1 MNAIFNHFFARPKK
15 SLNYVAIFNWEKQ
28 NTMKF
33 YLILFFALGI
43 SLGCFSQETDDLST
57 YNGKWVVTD
66 YNKTNEW
73 FAERF
78 YKMDAAELAKYHATT
93 EKLLT
98 YLGGQSVAQNP
109 LGVTFEVKS
118 RTAYNHYDHEL
129 YPVKPSERVK
139 AEVFIPFCSLYR
151 KNGKVEAACDEVPYI
166 DVITNNEREVFES
179 GMNYDQLDDKQ
190 AVNQYKEMFY
200 LPGKLLDLG
209 SGVFMYNWYYKNR
222 LVVARSDRPLWLPV
236 TNREYIERMMV
247 YSAASFKEGKSTQM
261 LMDMLKA
268 EIASIPLEIMGLP
281 CYVDRNAGLLL
292 TEIVITGEI
301 SEFPV
306 YKLNPDYFDKTLPR
320 TAVQL
325 LTMTIEGHAD
335 FAEYG
340 ETASH
345 RVWEFISGLKG
356 SDLVKLLD
364 VK

>member
-1 MNAIFNHFFARPKK
+1 MAFLFGKK
-15 SLNYVAIFNWEKQ
+15 QGS
-28 NTMKF
+28 MKF
-33 YLILFFALGI
+33 NVMLILVLSF
-43 SLGCFSQETDDLST
+43 SLGCFSQETEDLST
-57 YNGKWVVTD
+57 YRGKWVVTD
-66 YNKTNEW
+66 YNKSYEW

-78 YKMDAAELAKYHATT
+78 YKMNASELTKYHATT

-98 YLGGQSVAQNP
+98 YLGSQAVAQNP
-109 LGVTFEVKS
+109 VGVTLEVKS
-118 RTAYNHYDHEL
+118 RTTYNHYDHEL
-129 YPVKPSERVK
+129 YPVKPTERVK
-139 AEVFIPFCSLYR
+139 AEVFVPFCSLFL

-166 DVITNNEREVFES
+166 DVITNDEREVFES

-209 SGVFMYNWYYKNR
+209 SGVSLYNWYYKNR

-236 TNREYIERMMV
+236 TNREYIERTMI
-247 YSAASFKEGKSTQM
+247 YYKASLKEGKINQM
-261 LMDMLKA
+261 AMDLLIA
-268 EIASIPLEIMGLP
+268 EIASIPPEIMSLP
-281 CYVDRNAGLLL
+281 CYVDRNAGLTL
-292 TEIVITGEI
+292 TEIVVNGQV

-325 LTMTIEGHAD
+325 VTMTIEGHAD

-356 SDLVKLLD
+356 SELVKLLD

>member
-1 MNAIFNHFFARPKK
+1 M
-15 SLNYVAIFNWEKQ
+15 KQ
-28 NTMKF
+28 N
-33 YLILFFALGI
+33 YLLILFL
-43 SLGCFSQETDDLST
+43 SVSMLSFSQETDDLSF
-57 YNGKWVVTD
+57 YHGKWVVTD
-66 YNKTNEW
+66 YNNSNEW

-78 YKMDAAELAKYHATT
+78 YKMNATELAKYHATT
-93 EKLLT
+93 EKLLA
-98 YLGGQSVAQNP
+98 YLERQPVAQNP
-109 LGVTFEVKS
+109 VGVTLEVKS
-118 RTAYNHYDHEL
+118 RTAYNHYDHEQ
-129 YPVKPSERVK
+129 YPVKPTERVK
-139 AEVFIPFCSLYR
+139 AEVFIPFCGLYR
-151 KNGKVEAACDEVPYI
+151 KNGKVEAACDEVPHI
-166 DVITNNEREVFES
+166 DVITNDEREVFES

-209 SGVFMYNWYYKNR
+209 SGVFLYNWYYKNR
-222 LVVARSDRPLWLPV
+222 LVVSRSDRPLWLPV

-268 EIASIPLEIMGLP
+268 EIASIPAEIMGLP

-325 LTMTIEGHAD
+325 ITMTIEGHAD

-340 ETASH
+340 ELNAH

-356 SDLVKLLD
+356 GELMQLLD